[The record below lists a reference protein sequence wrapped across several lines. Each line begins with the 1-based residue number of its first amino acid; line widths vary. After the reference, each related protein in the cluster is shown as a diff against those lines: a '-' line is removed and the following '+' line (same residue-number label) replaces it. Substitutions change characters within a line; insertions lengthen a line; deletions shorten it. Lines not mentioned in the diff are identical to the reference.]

1 MSMKITLNISE
12 RDLKQFRKAM
22 KGARAAAKDA
32 DEAEIVKATREV
44 IESLHPGVLPD
55 FVRDRLPR
63 LQAMCSMLED
73 EEWNLPD
80 PERLKLLSA
89 LIYFGDPEDL
99 IPDEMPGLGYLDDAI
114 MIELVLRELRH
125 VIEAYEDFCAFRDNY
140 FRRFKIGTDAMT
152 RRERVEA
159 RREQLHERMLRR
171 TRRDKE
177 TAAIPAPLW

>member
-1 MSMKITLNISE
+1 MSMKISLYISE

-22 KGARAAAKDA
+22 RGARAAAKDA
-32 DEAEIVKATREV
+32 DEAEIVKATRDV
-44 IESLHPGVLPD
+44 IDSLHPGVLPD

-63 LQAMCSMLED
+63 LQAMCAMLED
-73 EEWNLPD
+73 EEWALPT

-114 MIELVLRELRH
+114 MIELVLRELKH
-125 VIEAYEDFCAFRDNY
+125 VIEAYDDFCSFRDNY
-140 FRRFKIGTDAMT
+140 FRRFKVGTDAVT
-152 RRERVEA
+152 RRQRINT

-171 TRRDKE
+171 GQRDKE
-177 TAAIPAPLW
+177 TSAIPAPLW